1 MPKVT
6 GPLLDLYD
14 PEASCKKNDE
24 DIGKGSGGDEIDIDN
39 FLVDQEEGDGE
50 GSGRYGTIPPFPPPP
65 PGLNGVHLDLQ
76 GHLDLLDHPQ
86 IFGENYVS
94 LGQCGC
100 NTSVML
106 SLLETAPELRGPP
119 GPPGFVGLEGREGR

>member
-65 PGLNGVHLDLQ
+65 PGLNG
-76 GHLDLLDHPQ
+76 
-86 IFGENYVS
+86 Y
-94 LGQCGC
+94 
-100 NTSVML
+100 
-106 SLLETAPELRGPP
+106 APILRGEKGER
-119 GPPGFVGLEGREGR
+119 GPRARLFIYFSIMKDQFLISLSILLHYL